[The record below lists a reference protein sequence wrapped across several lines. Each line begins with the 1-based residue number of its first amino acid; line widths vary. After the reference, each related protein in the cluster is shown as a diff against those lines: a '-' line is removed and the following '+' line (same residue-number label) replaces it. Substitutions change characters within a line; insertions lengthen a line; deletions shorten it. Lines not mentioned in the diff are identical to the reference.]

1 MALFHKS
8 NKRKAKNA
16 RCHKATPAEVKRH
29 KIVALLDF
37 GIKPADICRK
47 MAYSPDLVKK
57 VDKLRRASKSLAA
70 NPKGKPL
77 MTRSPQFMQ
86 KPMTLSELWT
96 TFNEQGMSDYVVV
109 YLRLLVSK
117 ELKKNADFF
126 QFFMEDGKTVEEFC
140 LTEVEPMYRESDH
153 IHITALTRGA
163 WVTVGAGVLFSLP
176 QSFF

>member
-1 MALFHKS
+1 
-8 NKRKAKNA
+8 
-16 RCHKATPAEVKRH
+16 
-29 KIVALLDF
+29 
-37 GIKPADICRK
+37 

-57 VDKLRRASKSLAA
+57 VDKLRRAGKSLAA
-70 NPKGKPL
+70 NPKGIPL

-163 WVTVGAGVLFSLP
+163 WVKVNI
-176 QSFF
+176 

>member
-1 MALFHKS
+1 
-8 NKRKAKNA
+8 
-16 RCHKATPAEVKRH
+16 
-29 KIVALLDF
+29 
-37 GIKPADICRK
+37 
-47 MAYSPDLVKK
+47 
-57 VDKLRRASKSLAA
+57 
-70 NPKGKPL
+70 
-77 MTRSPQFMQ
+77 MQ

-163 WVTVGAGVLFSLP
+163 LVKICAGIFFPVRQREHSTYDVCLGIQMGYPVLGL
-176 QSFF
+176 QHNIRCMGGCVDSFV